1 MLKFALVKMQISDAM
16 RIASWA
22 MSLAPIFVFLV
33 RARAAARAYGPP
45 DPMAQMP
52 SSGSIT
58 SPLPDRRNVNF
69 ASATI
74 SSASKWR
81 SERSVRQSFASST
94 AALIVEAAELLEPFQ
109 WLTAEQSLNLPEPK
123 REAVRQEMAD
133 VLIYLV
139 SLANCL
145 DIDLLK
151 AAEDKLAINAAKYP
165 VHKAKG
171 NASKYDEL
179 S

>member
-1 MLKFALVKMQISDAM
+1 MIPARAKPGDGPVI
-16 RIASWA
+16 R
-22 MSLAPIFVFLV
+22 SLASF
-33 RARAAARAYGPP
+33 
-45 DPMAQMP
+45 
-52 SSGSIT
+52 S
-58 SPLPDRRNVNF
+58 F
-69 ASATI
+69 ASAMTI
-74 SSASKWR
+74 TTLEQLAATVR
-81 SERSVRQSFASST
+81 EFGRERDWQLYHTPKNLT

-109 WLTAEQSLNLPEPK
+109 WLTPEESLNLPAPK

-165 VHKAKG
+165 VEKAKG
-171 NASKYDEL
+171 SCAKSHEL
-179 S
+179 